1 MLAIVWENL
10 LAPALAAAIA
20 GGLLI
25 LGNWLQ
31 NRETRRRSTNQH
43 VEQTVLLE
51 TLASDLSKIATDV
64 VRNREV
70 AEAGHAKVSGEL
82 SELKGQLNGV
92 AATSNILFGM
102 IAEVD
107 AKVSK
112 PSRKKVS
119 TSVGAGVPSE

>member
-70 AEAGHAKVSGEL
+70 ASAGHAKVSGEL